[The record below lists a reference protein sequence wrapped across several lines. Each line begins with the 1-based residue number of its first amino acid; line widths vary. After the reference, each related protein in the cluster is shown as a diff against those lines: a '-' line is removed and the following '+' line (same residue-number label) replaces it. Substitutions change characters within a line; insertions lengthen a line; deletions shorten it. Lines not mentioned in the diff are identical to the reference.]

1 MASSICKRTVINV
14 IRKLHGYHDLQVL
27 RIKPHIRITSWTC
40 FPVRFQSSGFHLQ
53 KKNSSS
59 ILFPGQFATKPYLY
73 GRQFHLS
80 STFHASKDFYKV
92 LGVSKNSSQKDI
104 KKSYYQ
110 LAKKYHPDTNKG
122 DKDASKKFAE
132 VAEAYEVL
140 GDESK
145 RQEYDML
152 GSAGYQASQQG
163 GGGGHH
169 WGGAQAHGFTG
180 QMNPEDLFKK
190 IFEEFSGGSTPG
202 GGARNPFDEFREYS
216 PLEVHLDLTFNEAA
230 KGVNKTIQVE
240 MMDSCP
246 RCQGAGNEPGSKI
259 ARCGYCGGSGMEQ
272 ISTGPF
278 VMRSTCRKCGGS
290 GKLITHPCVQ
300 CNGRG
305 QVKQKKSVTVPV
317 PAGIE
322 DKQTV
327 RMQVGAR
334 ELFITFR
341 VLPSLIFKRQGADVH
356 SDVDISIFQA
366 ALGSTIRIP
375 GVHSDT
381 ELVIPAG
388 TNSHRRFHFRGKGIK
403 KVNSYGYGDHYVHV
417 KIQAPSK
424 LSSEQKE
431 LLQNI
436 AKDLN
441 ENVDGIKY
449 DNDKKKTNP
458 ETNNAETKDDST
470 ATNTSQSSEE
480 ESRDD
485 KPAGFFGKVK
495 RAIFG

>member
-1 MASSICKRTVINV
+1 MAASICKRNAMNV
-14 IRKLHGYHDLQVL
+14 IRKFYSFHGHIHELPVLQ
-27 RIKPHIRITSWTC
+27 IKPYIRITSWT
-40 FPVRFQSSGFHLQ
+40 SSPIRRQFSGICCHNKSFS
-53 KKNSSS
+53 N
-59 ILFPGQFATKPYLY
+59 ILYFGRSLVKPSLC
-73 GRQFHLS
+73 GRQLHLS
-80 STFHASKDFYKV
+80 SRFHASKDFYKV
-92 LGVSKNSSQKDI
+92 LGVSKNATQKDI

-122 DKDASKKFAE
+122 DKDASQKFAE

-163 GGGGHH
+163 GQQAGWG
-169 WGGAQAHGFTG
+169 GGAQGFTG
-180 QMNPEDLFKK
+180 QMNPEDLFRK
-190 IFEEFSGGSTPG
+190 IFEEFSGGNTQG
-202 GGARNPFDEFREYS
+202 GGSRNPFDDFKEYS

-230 KGVNKTIQVE
+230 KGVNKTIQID
-240 MMDSCP
+240 MMDTCP
-246 RCQGAGNEPGSKI
+246 RCQGLGNEPGSKI

-272 ISTGPF
+272 IATGPF

-290 GKLITHPCVQ
+290 GKLITRPCVE
-300 CNGRG
+300 CHGKG

-327 RMQVGAR
+327 RMQVGPR

-356 SDVDISIFQA
+356 SDVEISIFQA
-366 ALGSTIRIP
+366 ALGTTLRIP
-375 GVHSDT
+375 GVHNDQ
-381 ELVIPAG
+381 EIVVPAG

-403 KVNSYGYGDHYVHV
+403 KVNSYGYGDHYVHIKV
-417 KIQAPSK
+417 QSPNN
-424 LSSEQKE
+424 LTSEHKR

-441 ENVDGIKY
+441 EQVDGINY
-449 DNDKKKTNP
+449 D
-458 ETNNAETKDDST
+458 
-470 ATNTSQSSEE
+470 
-480 ESRDD
+480 DD
-485 KPAGFFGKVK
+485 KRKK
-495 RAIFG
+495 SYE